1 MKRTLLEI
9 VQEILSEMSSDDVN
23 SINDTIESQQ
33 VANVVKSCYNELISN
48 RNWPHLKKLTQLDSS
63 GTLSQP
69 VFLKMPDNLREMLLV
84 KYDCRKE
91 ASDKKE
97 YKEIKYLHPDEFLS
111 YVNKRD
117 SLKSNVRTISG
128 NGVDL
133 LIVDDKAPD
142 FYTSFDDVY
151 IVFDSF
157 NKNVDDTLKNSKTQ
171 ILAYIE
177 PSWVHDDAAVPDLPA
192 DAFALLIEES
202 KSVAFLTVKQVANQ
216 KAEQRAMRQNRWLS
230 RKAWRAHGGIRYENY
245 GRK

>member
-9 VQEILSEMSSDDVN
+9 VQEILSEMSSDEVN

-33 VANVVKSCYNELISN
+33 VANIVKSCYNELISN

-63 GTLSQP
+63 GTLSKP
-69 VFLKMPDNLREMLLV
+69 VFLKMPEGLREMELV
-84 KYDCRKE
+84 KYDCRKTS
-91 ASDKKE
+91 SDKKE
-97 YKEIKYLHPDEFLS
+97 FKEIKYMHPDEFLS

-117 SLKSNVRTISG
+117 SLKSNVRTISDS
-128 NGVDL
+128 GVEL

-157 NKNVDDTLKNSKTQ
+157 NKNIDDTLKHSKTQ

-177 PSWVHDDAAVPDLPA
+177 PSWVHEDNAVPNLPA
-192 DAFALLIEES
+192 DAFALLIEEA